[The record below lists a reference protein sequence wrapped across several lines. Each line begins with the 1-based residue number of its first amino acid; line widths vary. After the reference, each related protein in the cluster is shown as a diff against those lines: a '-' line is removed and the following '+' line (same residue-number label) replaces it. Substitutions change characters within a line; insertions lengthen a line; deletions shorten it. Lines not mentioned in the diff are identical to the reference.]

1 MTLNKALE
9 TTNNE
14 LERRCDNLEVIFISY
29 LSRIKFKSLLIL
41 I

>member
-14 LERRCDNLEVIFISY
+14 LERRCDNFEVIFISD
-29 LSRIKFKSLLIL
+29 LFRIKFKYLLIL

>member
-14 LERRCDNLEVIFISY
+14 LERRCDNLEVIFMFY
-29 LSRIKFKSLLIL
+29 TSRVKFRSL
-41 I
+41 